1 MRGWGNDII
10 MSATP
15 SPPTPTAV
23 SAHYAFLAPIYDRI
37 WARYLEATLS
47 RTITMMALQGTESIL
62 DVGCG
67 TGELERRIVH
77 IHPQQSIIGLDLT
90 QAMLARARAKLSA
103 YPQLQFIEGDSQ
115 QLPFPDASFEIVVS
129 CSALHYMRDP
139 QRVIREC
146 ARVLRPGG
154 RVIITDWCRDFWL
167 AKFYNAFRKAFI
179 RAHHQ
184 VYRLDELQE
193 FLRNAGLEPT
203 QHTTFSVQG
212 IWKMMGVEA
221 RKH

>member
-1 MRGWGNDII
+1 
-10 MSATP
+10 MSEQPIP
-15 SPPTPTAV
+15 SSSTTVA
-23 SAHYAFLAPIYDRI
+23 AHYAFLAPIYDRI

-47 RTITMMALQGTESIL
+47 RTIAMMALRGNESIL

-67 TGELERRIVH
+67 TGELERRIVQV
-77 IHPQQSIIGLDLT
+77 HPQQPMVGLDLT
-90 QAMLARARAKLSA
+90 QAMLVRARAKLAA

-115 QLPFPDASFEIVVS
+115 QLPFPDASFDIVVS

-154 RVIITDWCRDFWL
+154 RVIITDWCRDFFM
-167 AKFYNAFRKAFI
+167 AKLYNAFRKTFI

-184 VYRLDELQE
+184 VYRLRELQD
-193 FLRNAGLEPT
+193 FLRGAGLAPA
-203 QHTTFSVQG
+203 QHTTFSIDG
-212 IWKMMGVEA
+212 IWKMMCVEA
-221 RKH
+221 RKEAG